1 MFKALTVTFK
11 GAFLWESPRSLG
23 PWCIKG
29 TEETLLRVDSSVP
42 LKGHS
47 QLAHMRIRYHFIA
60 NLHITET
67 RSILFFNQI

>member
-42 LKGHS
+42 LMCHDPSDLSNDIKK
-47 QLAHMRIRYHFIA
+47 RI
-60 NLHITET
+60 
-67 RSILFFNQI
+67 SI